1 MKTTFQSLFP
11 PKKRVVGEWVSS
23 SSCVVAELSAAA
35 GFDFL
40 IIDNEHAGWGGDDNI
55 SLVRAADA
63 CGVAAIVRVTELAET
78 PIKQAFDLGATGV
91 MIPGIKSVADA
102 KKAVE
107 LAKFAPEGKRGACP
121 YTRAN
126 DYAVNELLAYYDLA
140 NRELTAIVLLIE
152 GVEAVEKIEE
162 IVAIPGIHSVAVGP
176 VDLSLNMGI
185 PGDVTNPR
193 IDAAIDKVI
202 AACKKSGVYYLSQC
216 TSEDE
221 ARKWFGRGADYAMM
235 SDIML
240 LADAAKAALQ
250 AVRNA

>member
-1 MKTTFQSLFP
+1 MKKTFHSLFP
-11 PKKRVVGEWVSS
+11 QEKRIIGEWISS

-63 CGVAAIVRVTELAET
+63 CGVAAIIRVTELSET
-78 PIKQAFDLGATGV
+78 ALKQAFDLGATGV
-91 MIPGIKSVADA
+91 MIPGIMSVEDA
-102 KKAVE
+102 KKAVQC
-107 LAKFAPEGKRGACP
+107 AKFAPEGRRGACP

-126 DYAVNELLAYYDLA
+126 SYAVNELTAYYDKA
-140 NRELTAIVLLIE
+140 NRELTSIILLIE
-152 GVEAVEKIEE
+152 GVEAVEHIDE

-176 VDLSLNMGI
+176 VDLSLSMGI

-193 IDAAIDKVI
+193 IDEAIDKVI
-202 AACKKSGVYYLSQC
+202 AASKKYGVYYLAQC
-216 TSEDE
+216 TSEEE
-221 ARKWFGRGADYAMM
+221 ARKWFERGADYVMM

-240 LADAAKAALQ
+240 LADAAKAALT